1 MALCSSDA
9 IELIKTENLTRKF
22 GDLTADDNLT
32 LRENE
37 DNPPSRSEP

>member
-9 IELIKTENLTRKF
+9 IELIETENLTRRF

-32 LRENE
+32 TNNR
-37 DNPPSRSEP
+37 DA